1 MMSTLT
7 IPIIKH
13 VGANGQISLG
23 KKYAGKQVS
32 VVECP
37 DGTIVLKP
45 GRFIPDSESWLYANS
60 GEARIDKAAQWHEAT
75 KRNDNYDMIVEKID
89 NV

>member
-1 MMSTLT
+1 MIALNIPT
-7 IPIIKH
+7 IKR

-23 KKYAGKQVS
+23 KKYADRQVS
-32 VVECP
+32 VTELD

-45 GRFIPDSESWLYANS
+45 GKFIPDNESWLYANN
-60 GEARIDKAAQWHEAT
+60 GEARVDKAIKWHERT
-75 KRNDNYDMIVEKID
+75 TRRDNYDEIVEKLE